1 MIYNLP
7 QEKYDVLVGASAG
20 KCCHLESM
28 TSPVVQPPSTIP
40 DLGSSPVNITNT
52 FFFET
57 VSEQCWQDCIADF
70 INATGTDAMASSIC
84 TICAGSFFHSEM
96 DFVSL
101 ASLHKSGLLVPLTSH
116 PAHILTDGML
126 LHHNPSCFS
135 LDIAGHSQAT
145 VCWPCLSSLN
155 RKKTPA
161 LSLAN
166 SLWVGDIPIVLH
178 ILTLPEHV
186 LVARFFLRCT
196 SSNYILRRRALVPGP
211 LLAYTV
217 EFVGMF
223 PLIV

>member
-1 MIYNLP
+1 
-7 QEKYDVLVGASAG
+7 
-20 KCCHLESM
+20 
-28 TSPVVQPPSTIP
+28 
-40 DLGSSPVNITNT
+40 
-52 FFFET
+52 
-57 VSEQCWQDCIADF
+57 
-70 INATGTDAMASSIC
+70 MASSIC

-101 ASLHKSGLLVPLTSH
+101 ASLHESGLLVPLTSH

-126 LHHNPSCFS
+126 LHRNLSCFS

-145 VCWPCLSSLN
+145 VCWPCLSLLN

-186 LVARFFLRCT
+186 LVARFFPAAYIIKLYPAKKGACAWP
-196 SSNYILRRRALVPGP
+196 SSGLHSGVRGNVSTYCLNTADIVKMTDSQIMPPSPTILA
-211 LLAYTV
+211 ATISIT
-217 EFVGMF
+217 FVG
-223 PLIV
+223 P

>member
-1 MIYNLP
+1 
-7 QEKYDVLVGASAG
+7 
-20 KCCHLESM
+20 
-28 TSPVVQPPSTIP
+28 
-40 DLGSSPVNITNT
+40 
-52 FFFET
+52 
-57 VSEQCWQDCIADF
+57 
-70 INATGTDAMASSIC
+70 MASSIC

-101 ASLHKSGLLVPLTSH
+101 ASLHESGLLVPLTSH

-126 LHHNPSCFS
+126 LHRNPSCFS
-135 LDIAGHSQAT
+135 LDIAGHSRAT

-166 SLWVGDIPIVLH
+166 GLWVGDIPIVLH

-186 LVARFFLRCT
+186 LVARFFLRRT